1 MKTSQT
7 ICTLFTILF
16 FSIGLLTGIWKY
28 YHIEKSS
35 TASAPEYVNVS
46 HRTALMYSFSTLV
59 LEKLCSLSLLED
71 RINLVASLVV
81 LIFFFL
87 AVFTYIIHGIL
98 NDTDNQLKKPNR
110 LGNLILPNFISRT
123 FMSMLIIAE
132 LGGFAVLAYGASL
145 GLFVP

>member
-1 MKTSQT
+1 
-7 ICTLFTILF
+7 
-16 FSIGLLTGIWKY
+16 
-28 YHIEKSS
+28 
-35 TASAPEYVNVS
+35 
-46 HRTALMYSFSTLV
+46 
-59 LEKLCSLSLLED
+59 
-71 RINLVASLVV
+71 
-81 LIFFFL
+81 L